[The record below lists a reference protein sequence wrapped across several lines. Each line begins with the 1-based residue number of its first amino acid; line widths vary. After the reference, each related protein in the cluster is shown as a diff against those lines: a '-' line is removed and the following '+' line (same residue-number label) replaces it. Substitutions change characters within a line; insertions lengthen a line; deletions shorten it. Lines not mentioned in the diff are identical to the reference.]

1 MSIKLHNYN
10 IVRVKH
16 GNNIIN
22 CTVVKMYRDFAQIK
36 LEGKLFRVPYHLM
49 DKVVGHELLMPDQ

>member
-10 IVRVKH
+10 IVRVKD

-22 CTVVKMYRDFAQIK
+22 CTVVKMYRDYAQIK
-36 LEGKLFRVPYHLM
+36 LQGKLFRVPYHLM